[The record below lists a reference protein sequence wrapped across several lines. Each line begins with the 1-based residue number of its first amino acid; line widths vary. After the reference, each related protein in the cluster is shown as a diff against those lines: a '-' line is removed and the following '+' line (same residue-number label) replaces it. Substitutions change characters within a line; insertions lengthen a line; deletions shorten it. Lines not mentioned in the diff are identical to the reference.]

1 MRSKWCVVCT
11 YLCLIRKKI
20 YKWIARYILY
30 FRSGRISFMEEILDV
45 IPLALNVYIL
55 IQIFEN
61 HQIRILK
68 EKKSIFR
75 SSISSVD
82 IALFSLI
89 RGRGNWLEKWNPWF
103 LSVFFPWNRHTQKH
117 VVHIFPFRFNWVCI
131 VLGRKPR
138 RLCSTRHYAVDMVAA
153 LFVQVRRL
161 RFCFHKGH

>member
-45 IPLALNVYIL
+45 ISLALNVLYIL
-55 IQIFEN
+55 IQRFEN

-75 SSISSVD
+75 SSVSSVD

-103 LSVFFPWNRHTQKH
+103 LSVFFPWNWRTK
-117 VVHIFPFRFNWVCI
+117 
-131 VLGRKPR
+131 KPR
-138 RLCSTRHYAVDMVAA
+138 GSYFSFQIQLGVYRVGAKAA
-153 LFVQVRRL
+153 TSMLD
-161 RFCFHKGH
+161 